1 MRLLGFVSYSTQK
14 KTRLRA
20 TSLKCSLTFV
30 EVYAA
35 EHYPIDPPSPSAAIE
50 YHMDQTGKAPTDLAP
65 LIEKRDKVS

>member
-1 MRLLGFVSYSTQK
+1 MLVDL
-14 KTRLRA
+14 
-20 TSLKCSLTFV
+20 V

-50 YHMDQTGKAPTDLAP
+50 YHMDQTGKDPTDLAP